1 MRWFPSRW
9 SPPLVAMLVGCQ
21 LLTLTVPALG
31 PRPAAAQS
39 AQTPVRRGQE
49 YYDQSRFDE
58 AILLLKDLV
67 DRGQLSGDDLV
78 KAREVIARSYVKKGY
93 PAQGREMFKAIL
105 RDRPEWR
112 PDPIRVPPDEMAV
125 FDAALQEYQT
135 ETQGGAAQPGRE
147 AKRDTVAAAPVA
159 PATRT
164 SAPAVA
170 PVLRQPQEASARKK
184 SLASQWWVWVLGV
197 GVVGGAAAA
206 MGGGGGGGDGGNPP
220 PAGND
225 LPGFPGHP

>member
-1 MRWFPSRW
+1 MRWFPIRW
-9 SPPLVAMLVGCQ
+9 SPPIAAMLVGFQ

-31 PRPAAAQS
+31 PRSAAAQS
-39 AQTPVRRGQE
+39 AATPVRRGQE

-67 DRGQLSGDDLV
+67 DRRQLSGEDLV

-105 RDRPEWR
+105 RDHSDWR

-125 FDAALQEYQT
+125 FDTALQEYQT
-135 ETQGGAAQPGRE
+135 EVQREAAQPKRE
-147 AKRDTVAAAPVA
+147 AMPDTMAAAPAA
-159 PATRT
+159 PTP
-164 SAPAVA
+164 APAVA
-170 PVLRQPQEASARKK
+170 PVLRQPKETSAKKK

-197 GVVGGAAAA
+197 GVVGGAVAA
-206 MGGGGGGGDGGNPP
+206 MGGGGGDGGNPP
-220 PAGND
+220 PPV
-225 LPGFPGHP
+225 LPDFPGHP